1 LLLEVGFM
9 ALLAKDNI
17 RLMFKWWRTW
27 KSLPV
32 FSWVRAAA
40 LYRQG
45 RFADAEPLYRAGLD
59 RYFLHPAQHCAR
71 LDLSYCLFK
80 TGNLDAAE
88 DELKRVINS
97 LPRSREGFVRLARLQ
112 MWRGQ
117 SLEAAWTMRRA
128 QRSTALDSDM
138 ACLFLYA
145 ALDARA
151 PHYLI
156 QEAVRAVDTAGGSEG
171 ESQKAQALKARACM
185 ILKRP
190 QSVEF
195 VQARTELAQIA
206 ANIDAPFEASLLF
219 AEMLIEEGK
228 IAHARRLL
236 RRSLHVA
243 ADYPRLL
250 SLLAESYLRSGPF
263 YNPEYAKQ
271 LATSACQSSA
281 WASPREMHVLAEAFY
296 HLGDKISALVIA
308 SKAKDLG
315 SRLLGTY
322 THARTLDALIEDLA
336 SGTQA

>member
-1 LLLEVGFM
+1 M
-9 ALLAKDNI
+9 TLLAKDNL

-32 FSWVRAAA
+32 FSWVKAAA

-45 RFADAEPLYRAGLD
+45 RFAEAESLYRSGLE
-59 RYFLHPAQHCAR
+59 RFFLHPAQHCAR

-80 TGNLDAAE
+80 TGKLDSAE
-88 DELKRVINS
+88 EELKRVINS
-97 LPRSREGFVRLARLQ
+97 LPRSREGYVRLARLQ

-128 QRSTALDSDM
+128 QRSTSLDSDM

-151 PHYLI
+151 PQYLI
-156 QEAVRAVDTAGGSEG
+156 QEALRAVDSASGGEV
-171 ESQKAQALKARACM
+171 ETQKVQALRARAC
-185 ILKRP
+185 LLVKKP

-195 VQARTELAQIA
+195 GQARTELAQIA
-206 ANIDAPFEASLLF
+206 ANVDAPFEASLIF

-271 LATSACQSSA
+271 LATSACQSAA
-281 WASPREMHVLAEAFY
+281 WASPREMHVLAEAYY
-296 HLGDKISALVIA
+296 HVGDKISALVIA

-315 SRLLGTY
+315 SKLLGTY
-322 THARTLDALIEDLA
+322 THARTLDALIDNLA